1 MENKTKAR
9 EIVEEIVEME
19 GFSDDT
25 KFIELFEFDSML
37 ILELVSQLD
46 RSFNI
51 VINEEDYPNLQSLND
66 VYKIVEQGLS
76 NK

>member
-37 ILELVSQLD
+37 ILELVSQLE

>member
-25 KFIELFEFDSML
+25 KFIELFNAHFRISKPAGKKF
-37 ILELVSQLD
+37 Q
-46 RSFNI
+46 
-51 VINEEDYPNLQSLND
+51 YCHQ
-66 VYKIVEQGLS
+66 
-76 NK
+76 

>member
-37 ILELVSQLD
+37 ILELVSQLE

-51 VINEEDYPNLQSLND
+51 VINEEHYPNLQSLND

>member
-37 ILELVSQLD
+37 ILELVSQLE

-51 VINEEDYPNLQSLND
+51 VINEEDYPNLQAVND

>member
-25 KFIELFEFDSML
+25 EFIELFEFDSML
-37 ILELVSQLD
+37 ILELVSQLE
-46 RSFNI
+46 RNFNI

>member
-25 KFIELFEFDSML
+25 EFIELFEFDSML
-37 ILELVSQLD
+37 ILELVSQLE

>member
-1 MENKTKAR
+1 
-9 EIVEEIVEME
+9 ME

-25 KFIELFEFDSML
+25 EFIELFEFDSML
-37 ILELVSQLD
+37 ILELVSQLE

>member
-1 MENKTKAR
+1 MENKAKAR

-37 ILELVSQLD
+37 ILELVSQLE